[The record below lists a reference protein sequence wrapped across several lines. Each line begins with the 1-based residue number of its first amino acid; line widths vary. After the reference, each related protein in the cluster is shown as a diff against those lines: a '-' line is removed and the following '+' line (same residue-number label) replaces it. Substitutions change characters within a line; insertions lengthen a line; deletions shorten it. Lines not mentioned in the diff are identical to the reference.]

1 MGQLEKWQYME
12 IFQIQI
18 IFTTFFLL
26 GGFEALKHIWLIGGK
41 FLASTKD
48 YLQVLRNMNDE
59 GKEKAP
65 LFDSF
70 DFDIFTSD
78 ARNHVLRMH
87 QSTSCALSTLGYLP
101 SVILLFLDADIFTD
115 SELYLPSEVE
125 AQLCWVF
132 SQITS
137 MIKDRKWQSPQRSF
151 ISGEPLLYVM
161 KILPRFDNGTDPNY
175 LLFADRVEKFNSLL
189 QAIAR
194 CYAIG
199 TVNVQNIN
207 PDDSR
212 LFDRKTGKD
221 LDSSGHYRLWRELL
235 STLYE
240 ITKDQERA
248 KRHWIFQE
256 ESAKRKPTPERRR
269 HNDYT
274 RY

>member
-1 MGQLEKWQYME
+1 MIVSGNISNLNNTAYIL
-12 IFQIQI
+12 IF
-18 IFTTFFLL
+18 FFFFS
-26 GGFEALKHIWLIGGK
+26 GGFQSLKHIWLVGGN
-41 FLASTKD
+41 FLTSTMN

-59 GKEKAP
+59 GREKAP

-70 DFDIFTSD
+70 DFEIFTSS
-78 ARNHVLRMH
+78 ATNNILRL
-87 QSTSCALSTLGYLP
+87 QQALSNALSTCGYLP
-101 SVILLFLDADIFTD
+101 SVILLLLDHEIFSTA
-115 SELYLPSEVE
+115 ELYLPSEIE
-125 AQLCWVF
+125 SQLRWIF
-132 SQITS
+132 SQVTN
-137 MIKDRKWQSPQRSF
+137 MIKERKRESPERSF
-151 ISGEPLLYVM
+151 RCGEPLIYVM

-175 LLFADRVEKFNSLL
+175 LLFADRVEKFNTLL

-212 LFDRKTGKD
+212 LFDRKTGKE

-248 KRHWIFQE
+248 KRHRIFQE

-269 HNDYT
+269 HNDYS